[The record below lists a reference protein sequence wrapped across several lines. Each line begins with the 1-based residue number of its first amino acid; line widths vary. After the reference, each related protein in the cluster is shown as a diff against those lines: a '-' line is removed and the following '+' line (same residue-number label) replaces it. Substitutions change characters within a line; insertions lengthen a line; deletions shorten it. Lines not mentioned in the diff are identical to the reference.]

1 LNARDRAERGFRAHF
16 GIAPAL
22 LARAPG
28 RVNLIGEHTD
38 YNDGWCLPC
47 AIDRDTVVAAAPR
60 RDGRFEV
67 LALDTGDEPDHFFA
81 RPSPRPLRTGHWGN
95 YVRGV
100 VTALQASGANMD
112 CGASLLVCGDVPQG
126 AGLSSS
132 ASLELSLGVALR
144 ALFNLPHSMEQLA
157 LAGQQ
162 AEHSHAGCQCG
173 LMDQLASALCSQDH
187 ALLLDCQSQRVR
199 HVRMPPEVALL
210 VIESGIERGLVQSEY
225 NLRREQC
232 AAAAHSLGLRSLRE
246 LQPGD
251 LREGKLEPILLR
263 RARHVLTENDRTLKA
278 AQALEQ
284 GDLVQLGR
292 LMRSAH
298 LSLRDDFEV
307 SLPAIDQL
315 VELANESI
323 GPMGGARLTGGGFG
337 GCVVAVLERQAVAN
351 VVTALQE
358 GYRTPAGQ
366 VARMHLCAPAQGAE
380 LLR

>member
-1 LNARDRAERGFRAHF
+1 
-16 GIAPAL
+16 
-22 LARAPG
+22 
-28 RVNLIGEHTD
+28 
-38 YNDGWCLPC
+38 
-47 AIDRDTVVAAAPR
+47 
-60 RDGRFEV
+60 
-67 LALDTGDEPDHFFA
+67 
-81 RPSPRPLRTGHWGN
+81 
-95 YVRGV
+95 V